1 MTTITDER
9 TRQDIHDDLENRLA
23 NKILPAIDAIMHK
36 FMGVEIQEIGSD
48 ITTKLT
54 KNPLLGFAIATHL
67 PYRQAKTRFRKE
79 YLERLLLQKF
89 GNISEVSRIARIDR
103 RSIHRFIITAR
114 INVKKMREEMM
125 KPEYIKEIAIG
136 KAVKEALSDY
146 ETILHPE
153 KIRKL
158 YEDIPS
164 ISRDI
169 LKELPDEPI
178 PLHEAEAEFER
189 AYFQTLLQEKKKVA
203 DIARHAKLRYEVVHR
218 KLKKLGII

>member
-1 MTTITDER
+1 MTNITEER
-9 TRQDIHDDLENRLA
+9 TREKRDDLESKLA
-23 NKILPAIDAIMHK
+23 SKILPAIDAIMHK
-36 FMGVEIQEIGSD
+36 FMGVKIQEIGSD

-67 PYRQAKTRFRKE
+67 PYRQAKTQFRKE

-89 GNISEVSRIARIDR
+89 GNISEVSRIAHIDR
-103 RSIHRFIITAR
+103 RSIHRFIITAK
-114 INVKKMREEMM
+114 INVKKMRADMM

-136 KAVKEALSDY
+136 KAVKDALLDY

-153 KIRKL
+153 KIKKL
-158 YEDIPS
+158 YQDIPA

-169 LKELPDEPI
+169 LKELPDDPL
-178 PLHEAEAEFER
+178 PLHDAETEFER
-189 AYFQTLLQEKKKVA
+189 AYFFALLQEKKKVA

-218 KLKKLGII
+218 KLKKLGFT